1 MNKSAIHT
9 FQLTGELS
17 HKEFQKLKESFYD
30 MHLKISRKKRTYEIL
45 NFANC
50 GIRIFL
56 INHKYYPYISFVVN
70 PTEVLNNDSLT
81 DLFHSGDDLTRVIET
96 FNQQVS
102 ALNEEFSFERLSL
115 NRVDM
120 CCDLTL
126 ASSDEVTAYI
136 ALLRKSN
143 CKKGYK
149 IKGRKVKG
157 YDQSIGFLCDNPSAG
172 ISVSVYNKAEQLKNI
187 GRPMEAKKAEK
198 RLRVEV
204 QLKSKKAIYKYR
216 QYGSN
221 AEQLEFI
228 IGTARERI
236 RTILP
241 DILIDA
247 DYYTLPEAIR
257 IVAEYKSGKKRDRM
271 IRLLELTSK
280 KHSIRLGA
288 EQLMLDYPDITPKCI
303 KRLKENFHAINVNIV
318 TLGRR
323 SKVAFLESLI
333 GRL

>member
-1 MNKSAIHT
+1 MNQSAIHT
-9 FQLTGELS
+9 FQLTKELS
-17 HKEFQKLKESFYD
+17 HKEFQKLKEHFYD
-30 MHLKISRKKRTYEIL
+30 MHLKITREKRTYEIL

-70 PTEVLNNDSLT
+70 PTEVLNNDNLT
-81 DLFHSGDDLTRVIET
+81 DLFHAGDDPARVIET

-115 NRVDM
+115 NRVDL

-126 ASSDEVTAYI
+126 TSSDEVAAYI

-157 YDQSIGFLCDNPSAG
+157 YDQSIGFLCENPSAG
-172 ISVSVYNKAEQLKNI
+172 ISISIYNKEEQLKNI
-187 GRPMEAKKAEK
+187 GRLIEAKRAEN
-198 RLRVEV
+198 RLRVEI
-204 QLKSKKAIYKYR
+204 QLKSRKAICKYR
-216 QYGSN
+216 QYNSN
-221 AEQLEFI
+221 AEQLGFI
-228 IGTARERI
+228 INTARERI
-236 RTILP
+236 RTVLP

-247 DYYTLPEAIR
+247 DYYTLPEAVR
-257 IVAEYKSGKKRDRM
+257 IVDECKSGKTRDKM
-271 IRLLELTSK
+271 IRLLRLTSE
-280 KHSIRLGA
+280 KHSIRLA
-288 EQLMLDYPDITPKCI
+288 AKQLMMECPDVTPKCI
-303 KRLKENFHAINVNIV
+303 KRLRESFRDINVNIV

-333 GRL
+333 GKL

>member
-1 MNKSAIHT
+1 MNQSAIHT
-9 FQLTGELS
+9 FQLVKELS
-17 HKEFQKLKESFYD
+17 HKEFQELKERFYD
-30 MHLKISRKKRTYEIL
+30 MHLKITREKRTYEIL

-56 INHKYYPYISFVVN
+56 INHKYYPYIGFVVN
-70 PTEVLNNDSLT
+70 PTEVLDNNNLT
-81 DLFHSGDDLTRVIET
+81 DLFHAGDDLVEVIET
-96 FNQQVS
+96 FNQHVT
-102 ALNEEFSFERLSL
+102 ALNEDFSFERLSL
-115 NRVDM
+115 NRVDL

-126 ASSDEVTAYI
+126 ASSDEVAAYI

-149 IKGRKVKG
+149 IKGRKVNG
-157 YDQSIGFLCDNPSAG
+157 VDQSIGFLCENPSAG
-172 ISVSVYNKAEQLKNI
+172 ISISIYNKEEQLKNI
-187 GRPMEAKKAEK
+187 GRPIEAKRAEN

-204 QLKSKKAIYKYR
+204 QLKSGKAIYKYR
-216 QYGSN
+216 RYNSN

-236 RTILP
+236 RTVLP

-247 DYYTLPEAIR
+247 DYYTLPRAVE
-257 IVAEYKSGKKRDRM
+257 IVNECKSGKVRDRM
-271 IRLLELTSK
+271 IRLLRLTSE
-280 KHSIRLGA
+280 KHSVRLA
-288 EQLMLDYPDITPKCI
+288 AKQLMSENSDVTPKCI

-323 SKVAFLESLI
+323 SKVSFLESLI

>member
-30 MHLKISRKKRTYEIL
+30 MHLKIANAKKKRTYEIL

-56 INHKYYPYISFVVN
+56 INHKYCPYISFVVN
-70 PTEVLNNDSLT
+70 PTEVLDNDNLT
-81 DLFHSGDDLTRVIET
+81 DLFHSGDDLTRVIEI
-96 FNQQVS
+96 FNRQIS
-102 ALNEEFSFERLSL
+102 ALNENFSFERLSL
-115 NRVDM
+115 NRVDL

-126 ASSDEVTAYI
+126 TSSNEVAAYI

-149 IKGRKVKG
+149 IRERKVKG

-187 GRPMEAKKAEK
+187 GRPKEAEN
-198 RLRVEV
+198 RLRIEV

-221 AEQLEFI
+221 AKQLEFI

-236 RTILP
+236 RTVLP
-241 DILIDA
+241 DILINA

-271 IRLLELTSK
+271 IRLLELTSS

-288 EQLMLDYPDITPKCI
+288 EQLILDDPDITPNCI

-323 SKVAFLESLI
+323 SKGAFLESLI